1 MGMNA
6 LVHKVLTGI
15 GVKEERF
22 ALQWASAAEA
32 PRFVKLITEFT
43 DKIKELGPLGEA
55 EGIEPEEI
63 KKRLDAA
70 LGAVS
75 DRKVRM
81 FFGNATKSI
90 RKEGIFTQEYIT
102 GVIDEKLTKTVT
114 AALNPAPAEDEPAAD
129 KKAKKKAAEPAPKKT
144 AAQKPA
150 KKTAAKTGAPKKAA
164 PAKKA
169 AAPKKAATTKAKAAA
184 PKKKAAPVPKK
195 AAPAKKKAAPKKASG
210 TKKKA
215 TAAKKKK

>member
-6 LVHKVLTGI
+6 LVHKVLKGVGI
-15 GVKEERF
+15 KEERCS
-22 ALQWASAAEA
+22 LQWASAAEA

-43 DKIKELGPLGEA
+43 NKVKELGPLGEA

-90 RKEGIFTQEYIT
+90 RKEGIFTQEYISS
-102 GVIDEKLTKTVT
+102 VIDEKLTKTVT
-114 AALNPAPAEDEPAAD
+114 AALNPAPAEEKPAAA
-129 KKAKKKAAEPAPKKT
+129 KKAEKKAAKPAPKE
-144 AAQKPA
+144 A
-150 KKTAAKTGAPKKAA
+150 AAK
-164 PAKKA
+164 AK
-169 AAPKKAATTKAKAAA
+169 
-184 PKKKAAPVPKK
+184 PV
-195 AAPAKKKAAPKKASG
+195 AKKAAPKKAAAKKAKPA
-210 TKKKA
+210 TKKAAPKKA
-215 TAAKKKK
+215 AAKAKPAAKKAAPKKAPVKKAKPVAKKKK